1 MKWSILTLSLSLLLA
16 ACSAEDAAENESP
29 QTVEEVPEE
38 VETVEEIEEEEPEET
53 RVSFYG
59 VGDNLIHAEIFE
71 YAELEDGSFDFT
83 PIYRNIEPDIK
94 AADIAYI
101 NQETLIGG
109 DERGFFGYPAFN
121 TPSDM
126 IPSLVDLGFD
136 LALGS
141 NNHTLDMGPEGIRNT
156 LEYWGEYE
164 DEILFTGAFESQ
176 EHRDEIPIIER
187 NGLKFSILTYTYG
200 TNGIVP
206 DAPYRVNYFDPEL
219 IRSDVARAKEISDF
233 VMVGAHWGDEHSFTP
248 NHFQLDYAQLLADLE
263 VDVVLGTHTH
273 TIQPMEWV
281 EGENGN
287 QTLVMYSTG
296 NIVASTIINDMN
308 LLGSTYGFDFVYDGD
323 DYYIDNVYVEPIVI
337 HYEAT
342 DPNDLATRTDFEVVK
357 LKDYDE
363 QYRSHHALNT
373 VDGMDVS
380 QDHFYEIVHDVYS
393 EEFLRTE

>member
-1 MKWSILTLSLSLLLA
+1 MKWSVLTLSLSLVLV
-16 ACSAEDAAENESP
+16 ACSTEP
-29 QTVEEVPEE
+29 V
-38 VETVEEIEEEEPEET
+38 VETKEPDKAEEAVEIEEGNESAEEKEPEET

-71 YAELEDGSFDFT
+71 YALLDDGSFDFT
-83 PIYRNIEPDIK
+83 PIYRNIEPDIQ

-156 LEYWGEYE
+156 LEYWREYE
-164 DEILFTGAFESQ
+164 DDILFTGAFESQ
-176 EHRDEIPIIER
+176 EHRDTIPILER
-187 NGLKFSILTYTYG
+187 EGLSFAILTYTYG

-233 VMVGAHWGDEHSFTP
+233 VLVGAHWGDEHSFTP
-248 NHFQLDYAQLLADLE
+248 NQFQLEYAQLFADLE

-281 EGENGN
+281 DGENGN
-287 QTLVMYSTG
+287 RTLVMYSTG

-308 LLGSTYGFDFVYDGD
+308 LLGSTYGFDFVYDGENHF
-323 DYYIDNVYVEPIVI
+323 IENVYVEPIVI

-342 DPNDLATRTDFEVVK
+342 DPNDLATRTNFEVVK
-357 LKDYDE
+357 LKDYSED
-363 QYRSHHALNT
+363 YRSRHALNHFP
-373 VDGMDVS
+373 DRDIS
-380 QDHFYEIVHDVYS
+380 QEHFYEIVNDVYAK
-393 EEFLRTE
+393 EFLRAE